1 MAALTALTGDPILLW
16 LCAYWDGCRSA
27 RALPTR
33 ADRARIGQTYVG
45 MGDGHGEAMISILHQ
60 KHSMDELRREVLRV
74 EP

>member
-45 MGDGHGEAMISILHQ
+45 MGDGHS
-60 KHSMDELRREVLRV
+60 
-74 EP
+74 